1 MWQEITYM
9 VICRKGVLCATPS
22 DPTSSLVLDLY
33 LLLCSAIHC
42 ETWRTEN
49 GRRNC
54 FQSFRSGKKGA
65 RQASSAAADGRDKAG
80 NDCSHSQARA
90 RHSKLSGI
98 AIEEALGFAQAILEY
113 GAGASVRRVTLFNHL
128 GKSPESSLSRQII
141 TNANKYGLIKGGYQ
155 ADILEL
161 TQEGKKAADEQI
173 QLRERTRSRIQ
184 LAILDIEPFRGCN
197 YPPPCGRAK

>member
-1 MWQEITYM
+1 MAEESKSESTAAE
-9 VICRKGVLCATPS
+9 KKTP
-22 DPTSSLVLDLY
+22 
-33 LLLCSAIHC
+33 
-42 ETWRTEN
+42 RTK
-49 GRRNC
+49 RPAA
-54 FQSFRSGKKGA
+54 SGKTALKSDIALTPPKRG
-65 RQASSAAADGRDKAG
+65 RVVRNFPASPF
-80 NDCSHSQARA
+80 
-90 RHSKLSGI
+90 
-98 AIEEALGFAQAILEY
+98 EEALGFAQSILEY

-184 LAILDIEPFRGCN
+184 LAILDIPPFSGL
-197 YPPPCGRAK
+197 YSKYQ